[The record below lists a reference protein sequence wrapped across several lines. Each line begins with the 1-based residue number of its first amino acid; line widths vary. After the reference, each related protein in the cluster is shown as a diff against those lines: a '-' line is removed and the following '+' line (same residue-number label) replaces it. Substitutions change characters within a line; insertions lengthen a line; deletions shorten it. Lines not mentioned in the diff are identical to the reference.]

1 METETKQ
8 DASAT
13 PVHSFAPL
21 TEEAIVFAAAPR
33 VDPGLVREVADE
45 IDNNVTTGRMRL
57 RWFSHH
63 MILFA
68 VGIVIAIPLQSF
80 VLIDIEQ
87 EFFQLSLAAWVG
99 FLVIHAHYAMD
110 PILRRSSK
118 VGQLE
123 AMVLTSPEPGPIER
137 AGEDLK

>member
-13 PVHSFAPL
+13 PVRSFAPL
-21 TEEAIVFAAAPR
+21 TDEAITVAAALR
-33 VDPGLVREVADE
+33 VDQGLVREFADE
-45 IDNNVTTGRMRL
+45 IDNNVTTGRNRM
-57 RWFSHH
+57 RWFAHH

-68 VGIVIAIPLQSF
+68 VGIVILVPLQSF

-87 EFFQLSLAAWVG
+87 EFFQLSLVAWVG

-123 AMVLTSPEPGPIER
+123 AMVSPWPRDSDQYEID
-137 AGEDLK
+137 GENL